1 MVASVFS
8 KSPRRGTAGF
18 QGKRLGKTHIGELF
32 VKERVLKLPSPWPDR
47 IRIAIGERHLRLLIT
62 SLIVLFLL
70 MLGSSLLVQLTDSR
84 VTHVAEQNR
93 LSALHGQLV
102 AQRIKAR
109 EESRAAQCSP
119 KPNLSTFQ
127 GRLDYRQKRLEAQ
140 LATFKATRA
149 PLEAFYAGLSDQQKA
164 SWDDYRDRR
173 GDRRGRRGN

>member
-1 MVASVFS
+1 MNRLFSAAAAFSLACLVGAGAQAQNAQPGPGGARGARMVE
-8 KSPRRGTAGF
+8 
-18 QGKRLGKTHIGELF
+18 RLCGAMKPAQAWGRYA
-32 VKERVLKLPSPWPDR
+32 ER
-47 IRIAIGERHLRLLIT
+47 
-62 SLIVLFLL
+62 
-70 MLGSSLLVQLTDSR
+70 LTD
-84 VTHVAEQNR
+84 R
-93 LSALHGQLV
+93 LNLDQKQKDLLRAWQE
-102 AQRIKAR
+102 ARIKAR

-149 PLEAFYAGLSDQQKA
+149 PLEAFYAGLSDQQKT